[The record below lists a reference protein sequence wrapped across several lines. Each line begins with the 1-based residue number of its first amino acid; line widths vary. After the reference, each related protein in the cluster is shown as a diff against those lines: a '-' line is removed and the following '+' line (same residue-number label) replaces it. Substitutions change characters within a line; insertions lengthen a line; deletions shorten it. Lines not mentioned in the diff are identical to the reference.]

1 MCISST
7 NGCFSVCVCVYFE
20 QFNNELIQKK
30 TDNKEEKKKQQQK
43 QKQIHAPITTTNG
56 KSN

>member
-1 MCISST
+1 MDVSL
-7 NGCFSVCVCVYFE
+7 CVCVYFE